1 MRSYGI
7 LEQTSVTDDIDK
19 AVESVRGVGYAVIDG
34 GYDRGQVE
42 RFSESFE
49 RAQKEATRAHGG
61 AERLRSIDEHNIIR
75 LPLAYDGVFV
85 ELALN
90 TRIVAICGRLIGDYF
105 ILNQQNGVTNPA
117 RTETYSQGAWHRDL
131 PYQHVV
137 LSRPIAVGAL
147 FCIDAFTNANGA
159 TRVLPASH
167 RHEAFPSE
175 SYVET
180 HAITVE
186 APAGSFIVID
196 SMLFHTGGQNT
207 TEKARRGVNHVYTTP
222 IIRQQIEIPSALG
235 ESFTADSKLRR
246 VLGYDVQT
254 PRSIADY
261 LDMRRRKKS

>member
-19 AVESVRGVGYAVIDG
+19 AVESVRGIGYAVINGD
-34 GYDRGQVE
+34 YDQGQIE
-42 RFSESFE
+42 RLSAAFG
-49 RAQKEATRAHGG
+49 RAHHEAARAHGG
-61 AERLRSIDEHNIIR
+61 MDALRAIDEHNTIR
-75 LPLAYDGVFV
+75 LPLAYEQEFV
-85 ELALN
+85 ELARN
-90 TRIVAICGRLIGDYF
+90 ERIAAICSRLIGDYF
-105 ILNQQNGVTNPA
+105 VLNQQNGVTNPA

-147 FCIDAFTNANGA
+147 FCIDEFTNTNGA

-175 SYVET
+175 SYVEA
-180 HAITVE
+180 HATTVE

-207 TEKARRGVNHVYTTP
+207 TETARRGVNHVYTTP
-222 IIRQQIEIPSALG
+222 IIRQQIEIPAALG
-235 ESFTADSKLRR
+235 DSFTTDGKLRR
-246 VLGYDVQT
+246 LLGYDVQT

-261 LDMRRRKKS
+261 LNMRKRKKS